1 MKNEGKLIFDEIED
15 TFYEE
20 LALELDEETE
30 NVKITLIY
38 LQKCG
43 LIEEISETEFILPQT
58 IECIS
63 GETQVAARV
72 RRFRENQKALQSNTD
87 VTKCNTEIEKE
98 IEKEI
103 DLEKEIYI
111 DKKKISGDKP
121 HTTKF
126 IPPLIEQVQEYCK
139 ERNNTVNAEK
149 WFDFYSS
156 KGWMI
161 GKNKMKDWKAAIRTW
176 EKNEQQQPTSQ
187 PKKSKSFS
195 ELARELSE

>member
-87 VTKCNTEIEKE
+87 VTKCNTEIEIEK
-98 IEKEI
+98 EKEI
-103 DLEKEIYI
+103 DIEKEIYI

-121 HTTKF
+121 HATKF
-126 IPPLIEQVQEYCK
+126 IPPTVEQVQKYCK
-139 ERNNTVNAEK
+139 ERNNNINAEEFIDHYETSN
-149 WFDFYSS
+149 WFRGNTKIKS
-156 KGWMI
+156 W
-161 GKNKMKDWKAAIRTW
+161 AACVRTW
-176 EKNEQQQPTSQ
+176 EKKEKNKPTTYQTQ
-187 PKKSKSFS
+187 PKKISFMD
-195 ELARELSE
+195 LV